1 MHLQQKC
8 VNDAIFLCN
17 CVTHFGTGF
26 LIFDKMIFL
35 TNGMITMN
43 TIEENGNLHKL
54 NGALKQKFA
63 RLTED
68 YQMYQEG
75 LQQEI
80 FGKLQVRYGKT
91 EEELDMI
98 IATL

>member
-1 MHLQQKC
+1 
-8 VNDAIFLCN
+8 
-17 CVTHFGTGF
+17 
-26 LIFDKMIFL
+26 
-35 TNGMITMN
+35 MN
-43 TIEENGNLHKL
+43 TIEENGNLLKL

-63 RLTED
+63 RLTND
-68 YQMYQEG
+68 DQLYLEG
-75 LQQEI
+75 KQQEV

>member
-1 MHLQQKC
+1 MWVFHLATEKQIYKQ
-8 VNDAIFLCN
+8 
-17 CVTHFGTGF
+17 
-26 LIFDKMIFL
+26 
-35 TNGMITMN
+35 MN
-43 TIEENGNLHKL
+43 TTEENGNLHKL

-68 YQMYQEG
+68 YQLYQEG
-75 LQQEI
+75 LQQEV
-80 FGKLQVRYGKT
+80 FGKLQIRYGKT

>member
-1 MHLQQKC
+1 M
-8 VNDAIFLCN
+8 VA
-17 CVTHFGTGF
+17 
-26 LIFDKMIFL
+26 
-35 TNGMITMN
+35 MN
-43 TIEENGNLHKL
+43 TKEENGNLHKL

-63 RLTED
+63 RLTD
-68 YQMYQEG
+68 DDQLYMEG
-75 LQQEI
+75 QQQEV